1 MAFPKAQG
9 LQPLGFLIRES
20 IWQDNE
26 EFNAKSPR
34 REDAKGKASAQ
45 LPLRLHALAPL
56 R

>member
-26 EFNAKSPR
+26 EFNARAQR
-34 REDAKGKASAQ
+34 REDARGKASAQ
-45 LPLRLHALAPL
+45 RPLRLRALAPW